1 MYIEIGEEQIMS
13 QTPRYSLRKYRTN
26 CSHFI
31 ILAVMKYLIKN
42 SQGVFFVGLFI
53 ALGNYI
59 FGDYGFIFEI
69 TGFSI
74 MSFSFLLMYLKSKQK
89 K

>member
-1 MYIEIGEEQIMS
+1 
-13 QTPRYSLRKYRTN
+13 
-26 CSHFI
+26 
-31 ILAVMKYLIKN
+31 MKYLIKN

-53 ALGNYI
+53 ALGDYI
-59 FGDYGFIFEI
+59 FGDYGFIFKT

>member
-1 MYIEIGEEQIMS
+1 
-13 QTPRYSLRKYRTN
+13 
-26 CSHFI
+26 
-31 ILAVMKYLIKN
+31 MKYLIKN

-53 ALGNYI
+53 AFGDYI
-59 FGDYGFIFEI
+59 FGDYGLIFKT

-74 MSFSFLLMYLKSKQK
+74 MSFSFLLMYLNSKQK